1 MCIPMQRF
9 GATGYPTWN
18 QKLML
23 TRLDKFWY
31 RGFVLAVVNKNS
43 QLKRQSPKIPKF
55 YQQLSDINMHIF
67 CFQR

>member
-1 MCIPMQRF
+1 
-9 GATGYPTWN
+9 
-18 QKLML
+18 ML